1 MVPLLLELG
10 SFFCTSVHLSNFELD
25 DEAEGLSANVLT
37 VNDRWRAW
45 VGGGVGEADVF
56 DFQVVLAR
64 VIVEAF
70 LECVGLRT
78 SPNDT
83 GVEGPD

>member
-1 MVPLLLELG
+1 MVPLLLELGG
-10 SFFCTSVHLSNFELD
+10 SFFCTSVHLSNFELN
-25 DEAEGLSANVLT
+25 DETEGLSANVLA

-45 VGGGVGEADVF
+45 VGGGVGEADIF
-56 DFQVVLAR
+56 DFFQVVLAR

-78 SPNDT
+78 ST
-83 GVEGPD
+83 EVEGSD